1 MSSPAAT
8 IEPGRPGGRF
18 GESSRAALKLGVRE
32 ARLSL
37 RNPEVFIPNLVLP
50 VALFF
55 IFVAALSTFA
65 EDSGIENYGGF
76 FLPLAIV
83 FAVVGGSA
91 GLYMAADIQSGYFD
105 KLLVTP
111 VSRLAMLLGPLGA
124 DFVRIFVQGLLTAT
138 IAMATGT
145 EIAAGVLGAV
155 VMVLIAS
162 LFGLAFEALG
172 FTIALRTGNPAAS
185 RSLAEFMFPLFLL
198 TTSFAPIESMSG
210 WLATAARLNPL
221 TYVFGGLR
229 SLTLSGWDVG
239 DIMLAVATTGVLVA
253 VTLVLA
259 FRALLA
265 RVR

>member
-1 MSSPAAT
+1 MSSLGAT
-8 IEPGRPGGRF
+8 IEPGRPAGRF
-18 GESSRAALKLGVRE
+18 DGFSRAALKLGIRE
-32 ARLSL
+32 VRLSL
-37 RNPEVFIPNLVLP
+37 RNPEVFVPNLVLP

-65 EDSGIENYGGF
+65 RDAGIQNYGGF

-91 GLYMAADIQSGYFD
+91 GLYMASDIESGYFD

-111 VSRLAMLLGPLGA
+111 VSRSALLLGPMGA
-124 DFVRIFVQGLLTAT
+124 DLVRIFVQGLLTAS

-145 EIAAGVLGAV
+145 EIATGVLGAV
-155 VMVLIAS
+155 VMVLISS

-172 FTIALRTGNPAAS
+172 FAIALRTGNPAAS

-198 TTSFAPIESMSG
+198 TTSFAPIEAMSG

-229 SLTLSGWDVG
+229 ALTLSGWDA
-239 DIMLAVATTGVLVA
+239 DEIMLAVATAGLLVA
-253 VTLVLA
+253 VALA
-259 FRALLA
+259 LALRALRA
-265 RVR
+265 HVR